1 MSVFLLPFSHANI
14 NSIASLC
21 LLSIDS
27 FCIQKPGTQK
37 RNSLGD
43 YFIHLNLVIITAS
56 SSPNIFV
63 PCEQKCSIFWLLQ
76 NPLRSAIL
84 SIHIC
89 VCSRA
94 YFPCILDSLYLR
106 IQLCQYHSL
115 CPIKK
120 SSLFF
125 SYFSFQI
132 AYFKIFYLNIL
143 NIREGSSLWA

>member
-1 MSVFLLPFSHANI
+1 MSVFLLPFSHSNI

-43 YFIHLNLVIITAS
+43 YFIHLNLMIITAS

-63 PCEQKCSIFWLLQ
+63 PCEQKCSVFWLLQ

-84 SIHIC
+84 CIHIS

-94 YFPCILDSLYLR
+94 YFPCILDSVFKDSTLSVSFLMPYKEKL
-106 IQLCQYHSL
+106 IVFL
-115 CPIKK
+115 
-120 SSLFF
+120 LFF
-125 SYFSFQI
+125 FPDRLF
-132 AYFKIFYLNIL
+132 
-143 NIREGSSLWA
+143 